1 MLTKQLGLVNALMA
15 LRMEH
20 SKASKTDWL
29 LLVIAVIATTWSAW
43 NPVDYATWAFELV
56 PGGIATAVLLWLA
69 FTGSYR
75 FTPIVYIVAAMQ
87 FVILACGAKY
97 TYAEMPLF
105 NWLRDHFHLS
115 RNYFD
120 RVGHFFQGASPA
132 LVVRELLIR
141 RTNIRPRWAGFLA
154 VCVALAF
161 SASYELLEWRWV
173 VAFYPDQGP
182 EWLGM
187 QGDPW
192 DAQGDM
198 LMALCGALVVA
209 LLLARL
215 QDRQIHAAG

>member
-1 MLTKQLGLVNALMA
+1 MEIDRQD
-15 LRMEH
+15 RMV
-20 SKASKTDWL
+20 WL
-29 LLVIAVIATTWSAW
+29 LFATALAATAWSAW
-43 NPVDYATWAFELV
+43 QPVDHATWGFELV

-69 FTGSYR
+69 FTGRYR

-105 NWLRDHFHLS
+105 NWLRDEFHLS

-120 RVGHFFQGASPA
+120 RVGHFFQGVSPA

-154 VCVALAF
+154 VSVALAF

-198 LMALCGALVVA
+198 LMALCGALVA
-209 LLLARL
+209 TTILSRW
-215 QDRQIHAAG
+215 QDRQLFARSAKRMP

>member
-1 MLTKQLGLVNALMA
+1 MQPVSQSRAI
-15 LRMEH
+15 
-20 SKASKTDWL
+20 WL
-29 LLVIAVIATTWSAW
+29 LLATAILATAWSAW

-69 FTGSYR
+69 FTGRFR
-75 FTPIVYIVAAMQ
+75 FTPIIYIVCALQ
-87 FVILACGAKY
+87 FIILACGAKY

-105 NWLRDHFHLS
+105 NYLRDHFHLS

-120 RVGHFFQGASPA
+120 RVGHFFQGVSPA
-132 LVVRELLIR
+132 LVARELLIR
-141 RTNIRPRWAGFLA
+141 RTNIRPRWASFLGLS
-154 VCVALAF
+154 VATAF
-161 SASYELLEWRWV
+161 SACYEILEWRWV

-198 LMALCGALVVA
+198 LMAFCGALFVA
-209 LLLARL
+209 LILSHW
-215 QDRQIHAAG
+215 QDRQIARQS

>member
-1 MLTKQLGLVNALMA
+1 LDREIKFTPRYSSHWILTTIALA
-15 LRMEH
+15 
-20 SKASKTDWL
+20 
-29 LLVIAVIATTWSAW
+29 ATVWSVW
-43 NPVDYATWAFELV
+43 RPVDYATWAFELV
-56 PGGIATAVLLWLA
+56 PGGIATAILLWLA
-69 FTGSYR
+69 FTGRYC
-75 FTPIVYIVAAMQ
+75 FTPIVYVLAAIQ

-105 NWLRDHFHLS
+105 NWLRDEFHLS

-120 RVGHFFQGASPA
+120 RLGHFFQGVSPA

-154 VCVALAF
+154 VSVALAF

-198 LMALCGALVVA
+198 LMALYGGLFVALV
-209 LLLARL
+209 LAHR
-215 QDRQIHAAG
+215 QDRQIRAIS